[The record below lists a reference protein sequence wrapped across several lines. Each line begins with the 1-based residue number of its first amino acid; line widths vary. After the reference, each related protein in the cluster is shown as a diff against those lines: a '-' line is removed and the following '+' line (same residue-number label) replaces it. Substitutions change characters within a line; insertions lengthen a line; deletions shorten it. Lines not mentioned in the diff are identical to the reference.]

1 MRRSS
6 VLLLSSFVL
15 VACSDD
21 PAADGG
27 TDAGTDV
34 AMDTAS
40 DAAIDA
46 ATDVAADGSGADTGD
61 VVDGPPDVELNGVA
75 YEPPACAPRAEAGP
89 WEVGVTTI
97 EVDGSPVEVWYPAAD
112 GAWQGATRASYDI
125 RDWLPEDTAA
135 LVPDEA
141 APLYE
146 LYGWRDVAGSED
158 GPFPLVLFSHGFAGY
173 RMQSATLL
181 THLASWGYVVAAP
194 EHPERGLARIV
205 AELVPAA
212 DESPATI
219 RTLLDAFDAGADDG
233 TPFAGLVDMERVV
246 MTGHSAG
253 GGTTLAV
260 MDDERIDAAIVYAA
274 GSGDLTPTGK
284 PVLFLAGAL
293 DGIIPITSVRAGYDA
308 SVAPRRLISM
318 ARTGHLAFSDLC
330 AVGRDQGGILQ
341 IASDYGVPV
350 PPVLLVLGSD
360 GCREGDEPVEVAW
373 PLIHHASVA
382 FLDEALGGVAATT
395 ELDDALEQCF
405 GDLVEEQRADVP

>member
-1 MRRSS
+1 MRRRCA
-6 VLLLSSFVL
+6 LILSSFVL
-15 VACSDD
+15 FACGDD
-21 PAADGG
+21 PVEAGADAGADTTVDATPDVASDGG
-27 TDAGTDV
+27 
-34 AMDTAS
+34 
-40 DAAIDA
+40 
-46 ATDVAADGSGADTGD
+46 ADGSGSDTAD
-61 VVDGPPDVELNGVA
+61 VEDGPPDIDLNGVA
-75 YEPPACAPRAEAGP
+75 YDPPACATRAVAGP
-89 WEVGVTTI
+89 FEVGVTTI
-97 EVDGSPVEVWYPAAD
+97 DVGFGPVEVWYPAAD
-112 GAWQGATRASYDI
+112 GAWRGATRASYDI
-125 RDWLPEDTAA
+125 RTWLPADTSA

-146 LYGWRDVAGSED
+146 LYAWRDVDGSQD

-181 THLASWGYVVAAP
+181 THIASWGYVVVAP
-194 EHPERGLARIV
+194 EHPERGLSRIV
-205 AELVPAA
+205 SDLVPAA
-212 DESPATI
+212 DASPETI
-219 RTLLDAFDAGADDG
+219 RSLLDAFGAGADDG
-233 TPFAGLVDMERVV
+233 TPFAGMVDMDRVA

-253 GGTTLAV
+253 GGTTIAV
-260 MDDERIDAAIVYAA
+260 FDDERIDAAIVYAA

-293 DGIIPITSVRAGYDA
+293 DGIIPISSVRAGYDA
-308 SVAPRRLISM
+308 SVSPRRLISM

-350 PPVLLVLGSD
+350 PSVLLVLGSD

-382 FLDEALGGVAATT
+382 FLDEALSEAPSTS
-395 ELDDALEQCF
+395 ELDAALETCF